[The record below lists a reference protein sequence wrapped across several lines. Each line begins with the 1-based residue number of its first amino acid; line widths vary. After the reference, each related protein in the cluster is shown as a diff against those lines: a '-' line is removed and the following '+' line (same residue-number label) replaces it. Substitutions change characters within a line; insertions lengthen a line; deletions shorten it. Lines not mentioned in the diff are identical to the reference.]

1 MDKVLVDI
9 NVINGIISAYRRAD
23 QDQSRIYGIILGS
36 KKENIYHI
44 TDVIY
49 GFIFETENREK
60 KKKELV
66 KMNEDSLKS
75 LFNSLTQKFK
85 LNNPTATT
93 SKASKEND
101 TTFLAN
107 DTLMILGGFVTDKQ
121 LYSDLYRLYS
131 TIEKISNEMFYNLNQ
146 ILLLVD
152 PNHKDENINYGIKA
166 YEWNTK
172 SIKIQGL
179 EKSNALIVFKE
190 LKSEVVQ
197 KINNMDNISV
207 KNIFEKIHNLKLE
220 KNDKRNINELLLDEK
235 GKEEKVSNSENNIE
249 FIKMKINDTLSYLNL
264 IEQFMENPASDKQ
277 FVLNDD
283 DYDKIAY
290 LVSQLEPVLN
300 DKEILDEINS
310 DINKRYNVD
319 SLAQLL
325 EVQVGLSDKIREL
338 IK

>member
-1 MDKVLVDI
+1 
-9 NVINGIISAYRRAD
+9 
-23 QDQSRIYGIILGS
+23 
-36 KKENIYHI
+36 
-44 TDVIY
+44 
-49 GFIFETENREK
+49 
-60 KKKELV
+60 
-66 KMNEDSLKS
+66 
-75 LFNSLTQKFK
+75 
-85 LNNPTATT
+85 
-93 SKASKEND
+93 
-101 TTFLAN
+101 
-107 DTLMILGGFVTDKQ
+107 
-121 LYSDLYRLYS
+121 
-131 TIEKISNEMFYNLNQ
+131 
-146 ILLLVD
+146 
-152 PNHKDENINYGIKA
+152 
-166 YEWNTK
+166 
-172 SIKIQGL
+172 
-179 EKSNALIVFKE
+179 
-190 LKSEVVQ
+190 
-197 KINNMDNISV
+197 MDNISG

-235 GKEEKVSNSENNIE
+235 GKEEKVGNSENNIE

-277 FVLNDD
+277 FALNDD